1 MRSAMLYL
9 VRSAELSVKKFYWV
23 AIAILA
29 AVSLPVVFI
38 SCTSVGHISFTNVWL
53 YSGTDYSGTEVE
65 YVGSS
70 PNLGQLDNDVSSIR
84 VKDGHTAIL
93 YRDINWQGISEAFT
107 ADDPDLSDN
116 VIGNNTASSLEIIT
130 N

>member
-1 MRSAMLYL
+1 M
-9 VRSAELSVKKFYWV
+9 KKSYWV
-23 AIAILA
+23 AIAALIA
-29 AVSLPVVFI
+29 ISLPVVFI
-38 SCTSVGHISFTNVWL
+38 SCTHIGGIDITNVRL
-53 YSGTDYSGTEVE
+53 YSGTDYSGVEAE

-70 PNLGQLDNDVSSIR
+70 PNLGQLSNDVSSIR

-116 VIGNNTASSLEIIT
+116 VIGNNTASSLEITT